1 VNDKFEFID
10 AEYATPDPVGPA
22 PNVAQMCSWLGVSKS
37 GFYDWRSR
45 PTSVTAARRRVL
57 AVKVK
62 VLFERSH
69 RTYGH
74 RRIHAELLRGGER
87 VGVELVRRLMR
98 EQDLHPCQPRPYKT
112 TTIRGHQPEPAA
124 EDLVRRDFTAA
135 APGTTLVGDIT
146 YIPTWQ
152 GWLYLATVIDCFN
165 REVIG
170 YATAEHMRTDLV
182 IDALQ
187 MAARNHQLQPGCV
200 FHSDHGSQYTSGEF
214 RATLKGLDMRP
225 SLGRT
230 GICFDNAL
238 AESFNGVLKTELVH
252 RTVYQTRKKAAQD
265 IARYIELFY
274 NRRRLHSALGYRT
287 PHEVRTAHLNQ
298 QAVA

>member
-1 VNDKFEFID
+1 VNERYEFID

-22 PNVAQMCSWLGVSKS
+22 PTVAQMCTWLGVSKS

-45 PTSVTAARRRVL
+45 PTSVTEARRRVL

-74 RRIHAELLRGGER
+74 RRIHAELVRGGER

-98 EQDLHPCQPRPYKT
+98 EQDLYPCQPRPYKT
-112 TTIRGHQPEPAA
+112 TTTRAAQAEPVA
-124 EDLVRRDFTAA
+124 DLVRRDFTAA
-135 APGTTLVGDIT
+135 TPGTTLVGDIT
-146 YIPTWQ
+146 YIQTWQ

-182 IDALQ
+182 VDALQ
-187 MAARNHQLQPGCV
+187 MAARNHRLEPGCV

-252 RTVYQTRKKAAQD
+252 RTVYPTRKKAAQD

-287 PHEVRTAHLNQ
+287 PHEVRTAYLNQ